1 MDHACLPEYDSR
13 RVQLHCGFSAG
24 FSFGNDGIFLYD
36 SGTGY
41 QDSDKTWTDLHSE
54 CGLCIA
60 LLGIDTLELL

>member
-13 RVQLHCGFSAG
+13 RVQFHCGFFAG

-36 SGTGY
+36 SGAGY
-41 QDSDKTWTDLHSE
+41 QDSGKIGADLYSE
-54 CGLCIA
+54 CGLCFA